1 MPSPQEL
8 EREWTLTTAVAR
20 YEQLRTR
27 ESLAD
32 LDEAEGSAPLT
43 RTETLELL
51 ALSEVIV
58 RKAGYGRQLAV
69 RSARSTG
76 ASWAQIGEALGTTRQ
91 SAWEAH
97 NRWIDTQA
105 RHHEETG
112 YEGLDPAEVERVRGQ
127 AGTSANEP

>member
-32 LDEAEGSAPLT
+32 LDEADGSPPLS
-43 RTETLELL
+43 RAETLELL
-51 ALSEVIV
+51 ALSEVIA

-97 NRWIDTQA
+97 NRWIDAQA
-105 RHHEETG
+105 RQHEETG
-112 YEGLDPAEVERVRGQ
+112 YAGLDPTETKHVRGL

>member
-1 MPSPQEL
+1 MPNPQEL

-32 LDEAEGSAPLT
+32 LDEAGGSRPLT
-43 RTETLELL
+43 RAETLELL
-51 ALSEVIV
+51 ALSEVIA

-91 SAWEAH
+91 SAWEVH

-105 RHHEETG
+105 RQHAATG
-112 YEGLDPAEVERVRGQ
+112 YEGLDPTETEHVRGL
-127 AGTSANEP
+127 AGTSANVP